1 MSAGSRI
8 LAGVVLTLAAACGG
22 TEAGALDPQAATSA
36 ALTAAPSITALNRT
50 GSPPEGGMTIIIIGT
65 NLDPAATVTFNGVPA
80 LDVHYDPNAS
90 ATADSNLVLVTP
102 PNPEGFYDVVVTNPD
117 GQFATFPH
125 FHYGPP
131 PSISSIAPL
140 SVRKFDQVTIA
151 GANFAAQYGVSVN
164 VGGAPAQIVSKSD
177 TQLVVVAPKLNA
189 GSYQVSVFNF
199 DSQYAV
205 SVDRLTYR

>member
-1 MSAGSRI
+1 MKAASRI
-8 LAGVVLTLAAACGG
+8 VAGVLLTLAAACGG
-22 TEAGALDPQAATSA
+22 SDADALDPSASSA
-36 ALTAAPSITALNRT
+36 ALTAGPSIAALNRT
-50 GSPPEGGMTIIIIGT
+50 GSPPEGGMTIIIVGS
-65 NLDPAATVTFNGVPA
+65 NLDPAAAVTFNGVPA
-80 LDVHYDPNAS
+80 LDVHFDPNAS
-90 ATADSNLVLVTP
+90 STTDSNLVLTTP

-117 GQFATFPH
+117 GQFATYPH

-131 PSISSIAPL
+131 PAISAVAPL
-140 SVRKFDQVTIA
+140 SVRKYDQVTIS

-164 VGGAPAQIVSKSD
+164 IGGAPAQVLSKSD

-189 GSYQVSVFNF
+189 GSYPVSVFNF